1 MQFRTGDNTMTELE
15 QFYKNL
21 DTIYATGSL
30 EEVEDFLEQEL
41 RKYAGG
47 CSACFKPMIV
57 TICNELGTLYRG
69 TGQFKKAEEIFG
81 VARDNIITFL
91 GKDNME
97 YATILNNIAGN
108 KRLQGDLEGAEKM
121 FLECADIYEKTVGKD
136 TLLYCSLLNN
146 IALVYQEQQKYEE
159 SEKYLLD
166 SLAILEKRDDS
177 KQELAITLC
186 NLGTLYLGMKKYEE
200 GEKYIKDSIEI
211 YDGLPE
217 EERVHL
223 AAAYN
228 SLGSLYAEKEDYEN
242 ALTAFEKA
250 KELTLHYFGR
260 NHEYQ
265 ILEKS
270 IHMVLQR
277 M

>member
-1 MQFRTGDNTMTELE
+1 MTELE

-30 EEVEDFLEQEL
+30 EEVEYYLETEL
-41 RKYAGG
+41 RKYTGG
-47 CSACFKPMIV
+47 CASCFKPMIV

-69 TGQFKKAEEIFG
+69 TGQFRKAEG
-81 VARDNIITFL
+81 VFDIAKDNIITFL

-121 FLECADIYEKTVGKD
+121 FLECADIYESTVGKD
-136 TLLYCSLLNN
+136 SVLYCSLLNN
-146 IALVYQEQQKYEE
+146 LALVYQEEQKNEE
-159 SEKYLLD
+159 AEKCLLD
-166 SLAILEKRDDS
+166 SLSILQGKDGN
-177 KQELAITLC
+177 KQEQAITLC
-186 NLGTLYLGMKKYEE
+186 NIGTLYLGMKKYEE
-200 GEKYIKDSIEI
+200 GEKYILESIDLYET
-211 YDGLPE
+211 LPE
-217 EERVHL
+217 EEKVHL

-228 SLGSLYAEKEDYEN
+228 SLGSLYAEKEDYER
-242 ALTAFEKA
+242 ALTAFEQA
-250 KELTLHYFGR
+250 KDLTLHYFGK

-265 ILEKS
+265 MLQKS
-270 IHMVLQR
+270 IKMVLQR